1 MYTNSLARSHIHK
14 GSGDGTGGGGG
25 GLLIHHIT
33 HTHTLKYEC
42 YKSPILFSFAGWLV
56 GSMVGAILR
65 PISECT
71 ERVREQV
78 TNNQK
83 RKKLL
88 ARSFVRSLFRWLTN
102 TRATKMKKTN

>member
-71 ERVREQV
+71 ERESTSDKQPKAQKV
-78 TNNQK
+78 T
-83 RKKLL
+83 
-88 ARSFVRSLFRWLTN
+88 RSLVRYFAGSQTPGPP
-102 TRATKMKKTN
+102 K

>member
-1 MYTNSLARSHIHK
+1 MGQEVEEVVYWY
-14 GSGDGTGGGGG
+14 
-25 GLLIHHIT
+25 IT
-33 HTHTLKYEC
+33 SHTHTLKYEC
-42 YKSPILFSFAGWLV
+42 YKSPILFSSAGWLV

-71 ERVREQV
+71 ERERAQV

-88 ARSFVRSLFRWLTN
+88 ARSFVISLAHKHQGHQNEEDELKHKIIW
-102 TRATKMKKTN
+102 